1 MFLLTPKRWDGLAC
15 YLDTERAANKE
26 FMERMGI
33 DYKKLW
39 QPEKIPNSIEEVFS
53 VIERVTAAART
64 KMKDKKKPVVIVWD
78 SVAATCGSGE
88 SETEYEKS
96 AGMALEARAMSRGFR
111 KVLPTLN
118 LGFVTLICINQLRE
132 KIGVSFGD
140 SDTTPHGKSLPFYA
154 SVRIKMKSKKQIKD
168 TKTER
173 TIGVSTDAKV
183 FKNKVGP
190 NWRTASFPLYYDW
203 GVNDE
208 ISLLDFCTENDI
220 VTGSTWRSF
229 MYNGVEHKFQGT
241 AKWVELL
248 KDPEILAYIKGKVQD
263 MMLIKHDR
271 KPDSIELDG
280 ESLMEVEQLK
290 SDIESDSE

>member
-1 MFLLTPKRWDGLAC
+1 
-15 YLDTERAANKE
+15 
-26 FMERMGI
+26 MGI
-33 DYKKLW
+33 DYKKMW

-53 VIERVTAAART
+53 VIERVTTMART
-64 KMKDKKKPVVIVWD
+64 RMKDKKKPVVIVWD

-88 SETEYEKS
+88 NETDYDQS
-96 AGMALEARAMSRGFR
+96 AGMALEARAMSRGLR
-111 KVLPTLN
+111 KVLPALN

-140 SDTTPHGKSLPFYA
+140 PNITPHGKSLPFYA
-154 SVRIKMKSKKQIKD
+154 SVRIKLKSKKQIKD

-173 TIGVSTDAKV
+173 TIGVSTDAQV

-190 NWRTASFPLYYDW
+190 NWRSASFPLFYDW

-208 ISLLDFCTENDI
+208 ISLLDFCVDAGI
-220 VTGSTWRSF
+220 VDGTTWKSF
-229 MYNGVEHKFQGT
+229 TYNGQEHKFQGT

-248 KDPEILAYIKGKVQD
+248 KNPEILNFVREKVQEI
-263 MMLIKHDR
+263 MVIKHDR
-271 KPDSIELDG
+271 KPDSIEIDT

-290 SDIESDSE
+290 SDIEAE